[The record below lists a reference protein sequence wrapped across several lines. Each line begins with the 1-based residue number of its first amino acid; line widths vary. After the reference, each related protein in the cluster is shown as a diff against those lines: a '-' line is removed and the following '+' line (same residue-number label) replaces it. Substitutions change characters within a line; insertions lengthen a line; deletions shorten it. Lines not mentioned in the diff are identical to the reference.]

1 VWENGAMN
9 KQEYRKFIVRTVQGV
24 DDFASMREVITRRYK
39 RLSEENK
46 PFPSLVLVDGGL
58 GQLHAAAQALE
69 ALEIT
74 NQPLASI
81 AKREEIIYVQ
91 GQENEPVVLERHS
104 PVLHLVQMIRDESHR
119 FAVTFHRKRRQMRDR
134 KSELLDIPGIGDRT
148 RQRLLQ
154 HFGSVRAVLEADAD
168 TLGAILTKSQ
178 TEAVLDYSRKRQE
191 AG

>member
-1 VWENGAMN
+1 VE
-9 KQEYRKFIVRTVQGV
+9 GV

-39 RLSEENK
+39 RLRDENM

-58 GQLHAAAQALE
+58 GQLHAAAEALE

-81 AKREEIIYVQ
+81 AKREEIIYVY

-104 PVLHLVQMIRDESHR
+104 PVLHLVQMVRDEAHR

-134 KSELLDIPGIGDRT
+134 KSELLEIPGIGERT

-154 HFGSVRAVLEADAD
+154 HFGSARAVLEADAAA
-168 TLGAILTKSQ
+168 LSAILTKSQ
-178 TEAVLDYSRKRQE
+178 AEAVLEHSRKRQE